1 MQARF
6 NIAVARFFICIY
18 LLIFHSDFPDISYNV
33 ANFVPQ
39 GLFHLLPG
47 PIGEFWFLPLRILW
61 MVSLFLAAFGRLM
74 PVSMG
79 AALLSGT
86 YVMAYCNNFGL
97 PIVGTAL
104 AYLCLWILFL
114 SEFGRDQKK
123 NFLKLAQVIIVMFY
137 CVSGLQ
143 KLRFGGLEWVT
154 SENLAIQMFYNRM
167 TPTAQWLLSLDPIWI
182 RMLAGSIVTIEILS
196 PLALINKRIALVFVF
211 LWASMHIGIQVVF
224 DYHRT
229 FLSCIPCLA
238 FFIDW
243 DRVVPQR
250 LKGIFK

>member
-6 NIAVARFFICIY
+6 NIAVARFFICLY
-18 LLIFHSDFPDISYNV
+18 LLIFHSDFPDIAYNV
-33 ANFVPQ
+33 ESYFPQ

-74 PVSMG
+74 PLSMG

-114 SEFGRDQKK
+114 SEFGREQEK
-123 NFLKLAQVIIVMFY
+123 NFLKLAQVFIVLFY
-137 CVSGLQ
+137 FVAGIQ
-143 KLRFGGLEWVT
+143 KLRFGGLEWVN

-167 TPTAQWLLSLDPIWI
+167 TPTAQWLLSLDPIYVRI
-182 RMLAGSIVTIEILS
+182 LAGGVVLTELLS
-196 PLALINKRIALVFVF
+196 PLALFHKRIALIFVL
-211 LWASMHIGIQVVF
+211 LWASMHVGIQLVF

-229 FLSCIPCLA
+229 FLSSIPCLA
-238 FFIDW
+238 FFVDW
-243 DRVVPQR
+243 DRIAPQR
-250 LKGIFK
+250 LKAFLK